1 MLRER
6 FTNRWNQPMSV
17 VRTGRDLITTVKIRI
32 SKDGTITSRELV
44 NSSGNSVVDDSVME
58 AAQKVVAVDPLP
70 NGLGGE
76 FYEVKIDFKLDQ
88 GQ

>member
-17 VRTGRDLITTVKIRI
+17 VRTGKDLITTIKIRI
-32 SKDGTITSRELV
+32 NKDGAITSRELV
-44 NSSGNSVVDDSVME
+44 NSSGSSVVDESVME
-58 AAQKVVAVDPLP
+58 AARKVIAVDPLP
-70 NGLGGE
+70 TGLGGE

>member
-17 VRTGRDLITTVKIRI
+17 VRTDRDLITTVKIRI
-32 SKDGTITSRELV
+32 SKDGTISSRELV

-58 AAQKVVAVDPLP
+58 AARKVLAVDPLP
-70 NGLGGE
+70 AGLGGE